1 MATRVR
7 CAALAP
13 VFTAAERG
21 LSDWTAC
28 LYNWNRASAAPLI
41 GWRAPGGSA
50 GSGQWRVKARI
61 LNIMDPARS
70 HLLRARCVFYSLP
83 RRFRRDGAAAFSS
96 EVCLASRASR
106 AARNLAW
113 FSFLRLFSASR
124 IAIHCGISPGNFAK
138 RLSRD
143 FTISMPL
150 VLNNLW

>member
-61 LNIMDPARS
+61 LNIMGIRHARISCGRAASSIPCRDVSAVMEQRLSLLKFASRHGRAAQPATWLGFHSSVCFPRPELPS
-70 HLLRARCVFYSLP
+70 IAESLP
-83 RRFRRDGAAAFSS
+83 VILQKGCRVTLPSR
-96 EVCLASRASR
+96 CLWS
-106 AARNLAW
+106 
-113 FSFLRLFSASR
+113 
-124 IAIHCGISPGNFAK
+124 
-138 RLSRD
+138 
-143 FTISMPL
+143 
-150 VLNNLW
+150 